1 MARTTAARGANRA
14 RLIEA
19 AYSVLAA
26 QGYEATSIKAV
37 AQAAG
42 VAPGLIHYYFAS
54 KEDLLLA
61 VVEDAAARYAEEM
74 RALRESLA
82 PEQALDA
89 AIAARKGRVEREP
102 DRERLRIELFALGVR
117 HPALRPAVA
126 RVLATGRD
134 GIAQLLVAD
143 GQAPGDGDANAAIF
157 LAMLDGVALQRLLDP
172 TFDLDAAYRAIARL
186 ARLSSGAPTAEC
198 SG

>member
-19 AYSVLAA
+19 AYAVLAER
-26 QGYEATSIKAV
+26 GYEATSIKAV

-54 KEDLLLA
+54 KEDLLAA
-61 VVEDAAARYAEEM
+61 VVEDAAERYAEEM
-74 RALRESLA
+74 RQLRESLA
-82 PEQALDA
+82 PAQALAA
-89 AIAARKGRVEREP
+89 AIAARKRRVETEP

-126 RVLATGRD
+126 RVLATGRA
-134 GIAQLLVAD
+134 GVERMLALGGQGAD
-143 GQAPGDGDANAAIF
+143 QPLDEGAAAAL

-172 TFDLDAAYRAIARL
+172 AFDLDAAYRAVERL
-186 ARLSSGAPTAEC
+186 AKLIAADAADA
-198 SG
+198 

>member
-14 RLIEA
+14 KLIEA
-19 AYSVLAA
+19 AYSVLAT

-54 KEDLLLA
+54 KEHLLLA

-74 RALRESLA
+74 RTLRASLA

-134 GIAQLLVAD
+134 GIVQLLAAE
-143 GQAPGDGDANAAIF
+143 GNAPDGDADAAVF

-186 ARLSSGAPTAEC
+186 AQLNARPPTAE
-198 SG
+198 

>member
-14 RLIEA
+14 KLIEA
-19 AYSVLAA
+19 AYSVLAT

-74 RALRESLA
+74 RTLRASLA

-134 GIAQLLVAD
+134 GIVQLLAAE
-143 GQAPGDGDANAAIF
+143 GNAPDGDADAAVF

-186 ARLSSGAPTAEC
+186 AQLNARPPTAE
-198 SG
+198 

>member
-19 AYSVLAA
+19 AYAVLTER
-26 QGYEATSIKAV
+26 GYEATSIKAV

-54 KEDLLLA
+54 KEELLAA
-61 VVEDAAARYAEEM
+61 VVEDAAERYAEEM
-74 RALRESLA
+74 RQLRESLPPA
-82 PEQALDA
+82 RALAA
-89 AIAARKGRVEREP
+89 AIAARKRRVKSEP
-102 DRERLRIELFALGVR
+102 DRERLRVELFALGVR

-126 RVLATGRD
+126 GVLATGRAGVAQMLAPTGQSLD
-134 GIAQLLVAD
+134 EGIT
-143 GQAPGDGDANAAIF
+143 AAL

-172 TFDLDAAYRAIARL
+172 GFDLDAAYRAVERL
-186 ARLSSGAPTAEC
+186 AKFIAADASDA
-198 SG
+198 

>member
-19 AYSVLAA
+19 AYAVLAER
-26 QGYEATSIKAV
+26 GYEATSIKAV

-54 KEDLLLA
+54 KEDLLAA
-61 VVEDAAARYAEEM
+61 VVEDAAERYAEEM
-74 RALRESLA
+74 RQLRESLPPA
-82 PEQALDA
+82 QALAA
-89 AIAARKGRVEREP
+89 AIAARKRRIETEP
-102 DRERLRIELFALGVR
+102 DRERLRVELFALGVR

-126 RVLATGRD
+126 RVLATGRA
-134 GIAQLLVAD
+134 GVAQMLAPT
-143 GQAPGDGDANAAIF
+143 GQPLDQTAAAAL

-172 TFDLDAAYRAIARL
+172 DFDLDAAYRAVGRL
-186 ARLSSGAPTAEC
+186 ARLLTANA
-198 SG
+198 SDA